1 MTKRYTVSDG
11 KLMLYLSPAEEGGY
25 NVTSPLDP
33 ALITQAE
40 TVEEAFEMAY
50 DAQKSLRLARAKRAR
65 QTSGVPATMRPS
77 KRANATRLVQ
87 KSRVGVGNARSASA
101 VNAEASERQ
110 GTSSAGSEQRGTDE

>member
-1 MTKRYTVSDG
+1 MAKRYTVSDG

-50 DAQKSLRLARAKRAR
+50 DAQKCLRLARAKLAR
-65 QTSGVPATMRPS
+65 SRPTVNPQRKASGATSGGEKRIRS
-77 KRANATRLVQ
+77 KQ
-87 KSRVGVGNARSASA
+87 
-101 VNAEASERQ
+101 
-110 GTSSAGSEQRGTDE
+110 